1 MYFFVFVEKYFILF
15 CIIFVNK
22 YKIKRYSILVM
33 IYVFDFIMGDFKK
46 ILCMKENLLER
57 KRIYNF
63 IIL

>member
-1 MYFFVFVEKYFILF
+1 MLFFL
-15 CIIFVNK
+15 IFVNK
-22 YKIKRYSILVM
+22 YKIKRYSVLVM
-33 IYVFDFIMGDFKK
+33 IYVFDFIMGDFKN